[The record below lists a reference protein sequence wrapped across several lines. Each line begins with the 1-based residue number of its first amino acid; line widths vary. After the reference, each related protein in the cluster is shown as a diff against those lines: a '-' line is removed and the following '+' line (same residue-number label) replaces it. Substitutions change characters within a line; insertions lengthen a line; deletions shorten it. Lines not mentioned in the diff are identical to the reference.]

1 MGLEKM
7 TDEGIE
13 AWLPSID
20 ESYFFGTDRKSDP
33 FSRFGLHKGGI
44 VEVAVRYMTGKSEL
58 KNFKVISI
66 NRKTKR
72 IGLELIEKTK

>member
-1 MGLEKM
+1 MKP
-7 TDEGIE
+7 EGIE
-13 AWLPSID
+13 AWHSNID
-20 ESYFFGTDRKSDP
+20 ASPFFGTERKSDP
-33 FSRFGLHKGGI
+33 FSQFGLHKGHI

-72 IGLELIEKTK
+72 MGLELIEKTK